1 MGKNVKL
8 EGFEE
13 LQARLKKNVKLEDVK
28 TVVRYHGSE
37 MQNTA
42 QEICPRAAVNGGTLA
57 RSIELELTNEGMTA
71 EVAPHT
77 NYAAYVEYGT
87 RYMDAQP
94 YMRPAFLQES
104 QRFKDDLKKLMK

>member
-1 MGKNVKL
+1 MSSTGVKL

-13 LQARLKKNVKLEDVK
+13 LKARLKKNVKLEDVK
-28 TVVRYHGSE
+28 RLVHRHGDE

-42 QEICPRAAVNGGTLA
+42 HYICPRDTGTLA
-57 RSIELELTNEGMTA
+57 RSITLEMKDGNMTA

-87 RYMDAQP
+87 RYMNAQP

-104 QRFKDDLKKLMK
+104 ARFKADLAELMK

>member
-1 MGKNVKL
+1 MSSTGVKL

-13 LQARLKKNVKLEDVK
+13 FKARLKKNASLEDVK
-28 TVVRYHGSE
+28 RIVQNRGSE
-37 MQNTA
+37 MQNVS
-42 QEICPRAAVNGGTLA
+42 QEICPRDTGTLA
-57 RSIELELTNEGMTA
+57 RSITREIRDGGLTA

-94 YMRPAFLQES
+94 YMRPSYMQES
-104 QRFKDDLKKLMK
+104 ARFKADLAKLMK